1 MGIDLVGGVN
11 PRGSYVSKILYVKM
25 KETGPWGG
33 GRAPGTLHLDPPV
46 NRLAA
51 PMRTPG
57 SATVNCMS

>member
-1 MGIDLVGGVN
+1 MDLVGGVDS
-11 PRGSYVSKILYVKM
+11 RGGNVSKILCVKM
-25 KETGPWGG
+25 KETGPLG

-51 PMRTPG
+51 PMRIPG